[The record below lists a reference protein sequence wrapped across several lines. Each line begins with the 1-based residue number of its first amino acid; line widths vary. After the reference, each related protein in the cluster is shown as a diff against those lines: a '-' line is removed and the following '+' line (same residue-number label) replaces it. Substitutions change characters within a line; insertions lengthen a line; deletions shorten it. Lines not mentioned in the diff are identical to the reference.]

1 MEQAQ
6 MNPILTICR
15 NNLHLT
21 KNAVRSFLA
30 QDIGDVKLL
39 LVDNACTDGTAQWIA
54 TTPHYSMHFTE
65 QQSVA
70 YCWNQGLA
78 WLFSHGAEYVLVAN
92 NDIEISPSTFR
103 LLVEDGGDFV
113 TAVGVSAREQM
124 TGAVLEPEKRRN
136 HPDFSAYLIRKKVF
150 DQVQFDEAYK
160 GGYVEDA
167 QFHLDMFR
175 AGIPAYCIGVPF
187 YHVASGT
194 MKSATPSEQ
203 KRIAEQAEK
212 NRELFYK
219 RHGARVGTPEY
230 YALFENGMIPA

>member
-1 MEQAQ
+1 MTNWGVMIA
-6 MNPILTICR
+6 R
-15 NNLHLT
+15 GNLHLT
-21 KNAVRSFLA
+21 KKAVSTFLA
-30 QDIGDVKLL
+30 QDIGDTALFFI
-39 LVDNACTDGTAQWIA
+39 DNDSPDGTSQWLRSIPDERMYRVTFKRQKSVSECWNYALQWI
-54 TTPHYSMHFTE
+54 
-65 QQSVA
+65 
-70 YCWNQGLA
+70 
-78 WLFSHGAEYVLVAN
+78 FSQNGEYALVLN
-92 NDIEISPSTFR
+92 NDVELRPETYR

-113 TAVGVSAREQM
+113 TAVGVNAREQM
-124 TGAVLEPEKRRN
+124 TEAVLEPQKRRN